1 MVNDTLQMMPCG
13 GTGEEDWKKSLKL
26 KIKENKS
33 SIAVLAVLCAV
44 IIAIV
49 AVLCA
54 EIIAIVVAVTQK
66 QSKVQVQTPAS
77 KFHHALFH
85 LKTKGYK
92 ELEGMTYL
100 QWIKDENQQEGDI
113 ELINGTYITIPQDGV
128 YDIKF
133 VVQLY
138 FSEDTPDFHL
148 FLTLYTKNETKI
160 ESKKKTLHSLDKTKH
175 EPIELSVKY
184 KLKANDRIFLKMN
197 RVKFI
202 SPDKHTSHLSIT
214 VLKINEPQ

>member
-1 MVNDTLQMMPCG
+1 MMPCG
-13 GTGEEDWKKSLKL
+13 GADQGADEKRKDRKKSLTS
-26 KIKENKS
+26 KIKENKV
-33 SIAVLAVLCAV
+33 SIIVVLAVLCAV
-44 IIAIV
+44 IIFS
-49 AVLCA
+49 
-54 EIIAIVVAVTQK
+54 VAVTQK

-77 KFHHALFH
+77 KFHHALFY

-92 ELEGMTYL
+92 ELEEITYL

-160 ESKKKTLHSLDKTKH
+160 ESKKKTLDSSHISKH
-175 EPIELSVKY
+175 EIIELSVKY

-197 RVKFI
+197 MVKFI

>member
-1 MVNDTLQMMPCG
+1 MMPCG
-13 GTGEEDWKKSLKL
+13 GADQGANEKGKDRKKSLTS
-26 KIKENKS
+26 KIKENKV
-33 SIAVLAVLCAV
+33 SIIVVLAVLCAV
-44 IIAIV
+44 IIAI
-49 AVLCA
+49 A
-54 EIIAIVVAVTQK
+54 VAVTLK

-77 KFHHALFH
+77 KFHHALFY

-92 ELEGMTYL
+92 ELVEMTYL

-113 ELINGTYITIPQDGV
+113 ELIDGTYITIPQDGV

-160 ESKKKTLHSLDKTKH
+160 ESKKKTLDSSHISKH
-175 EPIELSVKY
+175 EIIELSVTR
-184 KLKANDRIFLKMN
+184 KLKANDTIFLKMN
-197 RVKFI
+197 MVKFI

-214 VLKINEPQ
+214 VLKINEPP